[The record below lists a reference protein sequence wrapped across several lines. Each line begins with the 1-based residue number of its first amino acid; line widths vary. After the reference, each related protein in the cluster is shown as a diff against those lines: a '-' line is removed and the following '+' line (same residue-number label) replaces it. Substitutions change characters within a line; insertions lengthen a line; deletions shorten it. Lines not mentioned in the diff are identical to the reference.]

1 MKTSKKAWKLTKPWE
16 KAVCIFG
23 IPILINTVAAMF
35 FTSRIAIVVALL
47 VTVLFIY
54 DVAKRKRGKVIWDL
68 DDRWERIVYAI
79 AWASLILA
87 IALIMLSFFTNAF
100 KF

>member
-1 MKTSKKAWKLTKPWE
+1 MKTGKKAWKLTRPWE
-16 KAVCIFG
+16 KAVGIFG

-35 FTSRIAIVVALL
+35 FTSRIAIVIALL
-47 VTVLFIY
+47 ATVLFIY

-68 DDRWERIVYAI
+68 DDRWERVVYVI
-79 AWASLILA
+79 AWTSFILA
-87 IALIMLSFFTNAF
+87 VLLIVLSFFTNAF